1 MTLGTVEIML
11 LRLPVALGLAC
22 LTLLPALVGC
32 SSSHRKDVNYGTD
45 AGANYQIPE
54 AATFA
59 NSGETGAN
67 AETDA
72 ETGTETAA
80 EMGAETAAAGDD
92 APLGDPADP
101 TAQDSGADSDS

>member
-1 MTLGTVEIML
+1 ML

-59 NSGETGAN
+59 NSGETGA
-67 AETDA
+67 ETDA
-72 ETGTETAA
+72 ETE
-80 EMGAETAAAGDD
+80 AAGDD
-92 APLGDPADP
+92 APLGDTPADQ